1 MRRCQVGLSHLITQ
15 SLSLDTKD
23 QRPTFDRIEERM
35 RPTYFSLPTMSRCE
49 RFFIE

>member
-1 MRRCQVGLSHLITQ
+1 MPGWSFPSHYSV
-15 SLSLDTKD
+15 SLSLDTND

-35 RPTYFSLPTMSRCE
+35 RTTYFHLPTMSRCE